1 MKFFVVSDVHSYF
14 SELLLAL
21 NNAGFDQNNPYH
33 TLIVCGDYFDRG
45 SQSLAVLSYLISLE
59 RKILIKGNH
68 DDMLLELL
76 VRKVPSLVDDR
87 NGTLGTVY
95 QLGRDKGVK
104 TFEKFCDKAYE
115 RFKPFYDSMVDYFE
129 TENYIFVHSW
139 IPLIRQDNL
148 PKHYARNRKWAFNE
162 DWRNASKESW
172 EEARWGNPY
181 ELASRGFKP
190 DKTIVFGHWHT
201 SWPRAHFEG
210 EDEFSANADFSIYY
224 GDGYIGIDACT
235 AHTGKVNVLV
245 IEDNLNLKEI

>member
-1 MKFFVVSDVHSYF
+1 MIDT
-14 SELLLAL
+14 L
-21 NNAGFDQNNPYH
+21 NDAGFDENNPYH

-45 SQSLAVLSYLISLE
+45 TQSLSVLNYLNSLK
-59 RKILIKGNH
+59 RKVLIKGNH

-76 VRKVPSLVDDR
+76 NRKVPSIVDDR
-87 NGTLGTVY
+87 NGTLNTVY
-95 QLGRDKGVK
+95 QLGCDKGVK

-139 IPLIRQDNL
+139 IPLIRQDNF
-148 PKHYARNRKWAFNE
+148 PKHYTRNRKWAFNE
-162 DWRNASKESW
+162 DWRNASKERW
-172 EEARWGNPY
+172 EDARWGNPY

-201 SWPRAHFEG
+201 SWPRAHYEG
-210 EDEFSANADFSIYY
+210 KDEFGENSDFSIYY

-235 AHTGKVNVLV
+235 AHSGKVNVLV
-245 IEDNLNLKEI
+245 IEDDFLKET